1 MSSRTIFHMLIT
13 SSLMLATASTFA
25 AEPIRLCVALQPLPS
40 FLYPNK
46 EGSIQILIR
55 MAAEQAGLQIKY
67 EALPLPKCVEEMKA
81 GNIQGSSA
89 MGFTPQNQEFAVFPK
104 KGSDMDSSK
113 AVATARSSVYRL
125 KASKADWN
133 GKTFSNINQ
142 PILFAKGN
150 SVITEKLKA
159 LKVPFNDDTL
169 HFQKNLMKMIS
180 GQGDLVI
187 GLQLE
192 GHIRMAE
199 PEFAGKIEEL
209 PTPFTEAHYFL
220 SFSKKYY
227 ETNAAQVENLWTA
240 ISKMKSTPAYLA
252 AIKGL
257 N

>member
-1 MSSRTIFHMLIT
+1 MSSRTIFSMFIT
-13 SSLMLATASTFA
+13 GSFMLAASSIFA
-25 AEPIRLCVALQPLPS
+25 AEPISLCVALQPLPPY
-40 FLYPNK
+40 LYPNK

-104 KGSDMDSSK
+104 KGSEMDSSK

-133 GKTFSNINQ
+133 GKNFSNVTQ

-199 PEFAGKIEEL
+199 PEFSGKIEEL
-209 PTPFTEAHYFL
+209 PVAFAEAHYFL
-220 SFSKKYY
+220 AISKKYY
-227 ETNAAQVENLWTA
+227 DANTAQVEGLWNA
-240 ISKMKSTPAYLA
+240 IAKMKNTPSYLA